1 HTQGHYDFINI
12 TEKVSSIVGKT
23 GVKDGVALVFVAG
36 STAALTIM
44 EYEEYIQLDV
54 WELPQYPAQ
63 RKFMFNSSD
72 GVKFM
77 VEEREIYVKLVEEP
91 LG

>member
-1 HTQGHYDFINI
+1 MQKFTAIFTNNTKCLPHIN
-12 TEKVSSIVGKT
+12 
-23 GVKDGVALVFVAG
+23 AFLP
-36 STAALTIM
+36 TIGYI
-44 EYEEYIQLDV
+44 EDYTVPNQYEEYIQLDV

-91 LG
+91 LV